1 MHRKYCFTEGAV
13 PMHLKIVKAGKYEYV
28 RLVEA
33 FREGKKVSQ
42 KIILNLGRKDMIE
55 GNPSFQRLAERLL
68 EISGGADAKTKIQET
83 SEGEL
88 RNYGYIVYR
97 KLWQLFGLDK
107 FFALLKESHVKLQ
120 LDLNTVTL
128 LMVVQHL
135 LRPQSK
141 RGTYARRDLYLGIPE
156 MDLNHLYRSLDLLAD
171 SKEAIERYIFERNR
185 TLFNM
190 SVDVVFYDVTTF
202 HFESVREDGF
212 RDFGFSKANKINEVQ
227 IVMGMLIDSEGR
239 PVGYE
244 LFPGNTLDSKTLE
257 KSLDKL
263 KERFDIGKVIIVADK
278 GLNSKLNLG
287 AIKAR
292 GYEYIVASRLKKM
305 SKRVLEQVFDLDGYI
320 PMKPTFMS
328 QKNQDQPVKFRYK
341 IIKHVNSY
349 KDNEGKFAQLA
360 ENLVITYSEKR
371 ARKDRADRKRLVDKA
386 LMLLAEPAKIKASSK
401 KGGKRFILHKSENDQ
416 YSLNEKAIVSDERFD
431 GYYAIQTSLQ
441 DLSAEAV
448 LEAYH
453 ALWKI
458 EESFRIMKSTLEV
471 RPIFHWTEQRI
482 KGHFVVCFLAF
493 LLERTLEFKLKKNDT
508 PLSPLQIREAI
519 NSLLF
524 TEVEIQ
530 GEPYLIKMKP
540 ADGANKI
547 LRLLRIAPPKNLL
560 SLADATEFTW

>member
-1 MHRKYCFTEGAV
+1 
-13 PMHLKIVKAGKYEYV
+13 MHLKVVKAGKYEYV

-42 KIILNLGRKDMIE
+42 KIILSLGRKDMIE

-68 EISGGADAKTKIQET
+68 EISGGAVAKTKVQET
-83 SEGEL
+83 SEGVL
-88 RNYGYIVYR
+88 RNYGYVVYR
-97 KLWQLFGLDK
+97 KLWQLFGLDN
-107 FFALLKESHVKLQ
+107 FFTLLKESHAKLQ
-120 LDLNTVTL
+120 LDLNAVTL
-128 LMVVQHL
+128 LMVIQHL

-141 RGTYARRDLYLGIPE
+141 RATFERRDLYLGIPE

-171 SKEAIERYIFERNR
+171 NKEAIENYIFERNR
-185 TLFNM
+185 SLFNM

-263 KERFDIGKVIIVADK
+263 KERFNIGKVIIVADR

-305 SKRVLEQVFDLDGYI
+305 SKSVLEQVFNPDGYI
-320 PMKPTFMS
+320 PMKPTFMA

-341 IIKHVNSY
+341 VIEHVNSY
-349 KDNEGKFAQLA
+349 RDDEGKFTQLA

-371 ARKDRADRKRLVDKA
+371 AQKDRADRKRLIDKA
-386 LMLLAEPAKIKASSK
+386 VKLLTEPAKIKASSK

-416 YSLNEKAIVSDERFD
+416 YSLNEKAIASDQRFD

-453 ALWKI
+453 TLWKI

-471 RPIFHWTEQRI
+471 RPVFHWTEQRI

-493 LLERTLEFKLKKNDT
+493 LLERTLEFNLKRNDT

-524 TEVEIQ
+524 TEIEIQ

-560 SLADATEFTW
+560 PIAEATDFTW

>member
-1 MHRKYCFTEGAV
+1 MKGAV
-13 PMHLKIVKAGKYEYV
+13 PMHLKVVKAGKYEYV

-55 GNPSFQRLAERLL
+55 GNPSFQRLAKRLL
-68 EISGGADAKTKIQET
+68 EISGGADAKTKVQET

-88 RNYGYIVYR
+88 RNYGYVVYR
-97 KLWQLFGLDK
+97 KLWQLFGLND
-107 FFALLKESHVKLQ
+107 FFTLLKERHVKLQ
-120 LDLNTVTL
+120 LDLNAVTF

-141 RGTYARRDLYLGIPE
+141 RATYARRDLYLGIPE
-156 MDLNHLYRSLDLLAD
+156 MDLNHLYRSLDLLAE
-171 SKEAIERYIFERNR
+171 SKEAIESYIFERNR

-305 SKRVLEQVFDLDGYI
+305 SKRVLEQVFDPDGYM
-320 PMKPTFMS
+320 PMTPTFMS

-349 KDNEGKFAQLA
+349 KDNEGKFTQLA

-371 ARKDRADRKRLVDKA
+371 ALKDRVDRKRLVDKA

-416 YSLNEKAIVSDERFD
+416 YSLNEEAIISDERFD

-453 ALWKI
+453 TLWKI
-458 EESFRIMKSTLEV
+458 EESFRIMKSNLEV

-540 ADGANKI
+540 TAGATKI

-560 SLADATEFTW
+560 PLADATDFTW

>member
-1 MHRKYCFTEGAV
+1 VHGKYRLSKGAV
-13 PMHLKIVKAGKYEYV
+13 PMHLKVVKAGKYEYV
-28 RLVEA
+28 RLVET

-42 KIILNLGRKDMIE
+42 KIILNLGRKDIIE

-68 EISGGADAKTKIQET
+68 EISGGADAKTKVQET

-88 RNYGYIVYR
+88 RNYGYVVYR
-97 KLWQLFGLDK
+97 KLWQLFGLND
-107 FFALLKESHVKLQ
+107 FFTLLKESHVKLQ
-120 LDLNTVTL
+120 LDLNAVTL

-141 RGTYARRDLYLGIPE
+141 RATYARRDLYLGIPE

-171 SKEAIERYIFERNR
+171 SKEAIESYIFERNR

-305 SKRVLEQVFDLDGYI
+305 SKRVLEQVFNPEGYI
-320 PMKPTFMS
+320 PMKLTFMS

-371 ARKDRADRKRLVDKA
+371 ASKDRADRKRLVDKA
-386 LMLLAEPAKIKASSK
+386 LILLAEPAKIKASSK

-416 YSLNEKAIVSDERFD
+416 YSLNEKAIISDERFD

-453 ALWKI
+453 TLWKI

-493 LLERTLEFKLKKNDT
+493 LLERTLEFQLKKNDT
-508 PLSPLQIREAI
+508 PLSPLEIREAI

-540 ADGANKI
+540 AADANKI

-560 SLADATEFTW
+560 SLADATDFRW